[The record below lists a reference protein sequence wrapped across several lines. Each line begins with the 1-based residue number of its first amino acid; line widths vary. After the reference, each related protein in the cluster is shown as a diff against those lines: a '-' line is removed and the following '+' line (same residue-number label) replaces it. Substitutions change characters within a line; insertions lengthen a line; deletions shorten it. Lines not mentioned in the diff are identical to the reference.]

1 MIDLNT
7 IRKQMDDNNSF
18 LKLLLQRIPRVDSL
32 FSFFPR
38 IMKYI
43 LDRLEQK
50 DSQKP
55 VTRLLYGGGFLKKIE
70 YEDRV
75 EWIQT
80 GTRPKDLV
88 TLLRNVMTYK
98 LSRRGNMFVRSFL
111 STCTQYIF
119 LVIDCAESNMQ
130 IFSQN
135 NNVDMEV

>member
-50 DSQKP
+50 DS
-55 VTRLLYGGGFLKKIE
+55 
-70 YEDRV
+70 
-75 EWIQT
+75 
-80 GTRPKDLV
+80 
-88 TLLRNVMTYK
+88 
-98 LSRRGNMFVRSFL
+98 
-111 STCTQYIF
+111 
-119 LVIDCAESNMQ
+119 
-130 IFSQN
+130 
-135 NNVDMEV
+135 